1 MASLMYILKHTNSI
15 YCLWIYSMGK
25 STTAKMHG
33 TDIHQDVCGDFRM
46 VTPLQKVGGRSEKR
60 KNVAL
65 NISLNFISF
74 Y

>member
-1 MASLMYILKHTNSI
+1 MASLMYILKHKNSI

-25 STTAKMHG
+25 STAAKMHG

-46 VTPLQKVGGRSEKR
+46 VTPLQKVGGRSKKR

-65 NISLNFISF
+65 NISLHFNSF
-74 Y
+74 